1 MSYLYGDSTPSTL
14 DVDFIDFLQEGLD
27 FCVQLVLSTDG
38 LQRQT
43 ERGNALRQAA
53 RSDIERLENLG
64 AAAAEH
70 FSDKGDGPAGRCA
83 LAVIRSTN
91 DHIRSEVQGLN
102 SALEIEEAKLEV
114 ARAGERENCVK
125 ALEALLL
132 RHDLP
137 SSSASLHLRS
147 RAGEP
152 YAARLHTVTPLGV
165 TATIELD
172 VPSSHL
178 FGHVIRI
185 DRILDH
191 LEVQIP
197 EVGGWLHKQF
207 KMRTHRLEKLHVIEL
222 DLRGKETSVT
232 LRASADGTGPGFD
245 ILVSGE
251 EPRVTLVRV
260 AERGG
265 SADPPFEVDQAE
277 ADNLLAL
284 LEKLEASAQELTV
297 HRKALLQASLDDCL
311 LRDHDAPILLAERLV
326 QAIAPVVRDIAVRSP
341 STTELVLKRLVR
353 GGRREE
359 IYVTKSELR
368 EKIERVPTAF
378 RALFDPLGLGEERA
392 GVPAANGRPISAAPR
407 GAAPRASAP
416 FTLAIARPA
425 SGLDT
430 LALESAR
437 PTSDTS
443 KLDVTVEQID
453 TEFRSVILRDEI
465 PIAQ

>member
-14 DVDFIDFLQEGLD
+14 EVDFIDFLKEGLD
-27 FCVQLVLSTDG
+27 LCVQLALSTDG
-38 LQRQT
+38 LQRQN
-43 ERGNALRQAA
+43 ERGNALRLAA

-83 LAVIRSTN
+83 LAVIRSTS
-91 DHIRSEVQGLN
+91 DHIRSEIQGVN

-114 ARAGERENCVK
+114 ARTGERENCVT
-125 ALEALLL
+125 ALEAFLL

-137 SSSASLHLRS
+137 SSSASLHLKA

-178 FGHVIRI
+178 FGHVIRV
-185 DRILDH
+185 DRIVDH
-191 LEVQIP
+191 LEVRTP
-197 EVGGWLHKQF
+197 EVGGWLHKQL

-222 DLRGKETSVT
+222 DLRGKESSVT
-232 LRASADGTGPGFD
+232 LRASADGSGPGFD
-245 ILVSGE
+245 MLVRAE
-251 EPRVTLVRV
+251 EPRVSLARV
-260 AERGG
+260 AERG
-265 SADPPFEVDQAE
+265 SSDPPFEVDQAE

-284 LEKLEASAQELTV
+284 LEKLEASAQELMV

-311 LRDHDAPILLAERLV
+311 IRDHDAPILLAERLV

-359 IYVTKSELR
+359 IYVPKAELR
-368 EKIERVPTAF
+368 EKIERVPIAF
-378 RALFDPLGLGEERA
+378 RALFDPLDLGDECA
-392 GVPAANGRPISAAPR
+392 GVPTANVRPISEAPR
-407 GAAPRASAP
+407 STAHRASEP
-416 FTLAIARPA
+416 FPLAIARPA

-430 LALESAR
+430 HSLESAR

-443 KLDVTVEQID
+443 KQDVTVEQID
-453 TEFRSVILRDEI
+453 AEFRSVILRDEL